1 MFTSSTCPKCG
12 YANPANTRFCASC
25 ATQLAFSSPYREPQQ
40 LQSVPPAEWYGS
52 GYGNPAEIARS
63 IDIERTKTGL
73 LLVAAGILLGPV
85 PYVMY
90 IGAIL
95 ATIGVIMVIFGRNS
109 FDTNHSNYVFLSVV
123 IYCLGFA
130 ITVIAGFYY
139 GFSSITA
146 SQGLVSQA
154 TIESKLILAFDD
166 FLTGLLVGGAII
178 GVAYVVFT
186 YTLQDSAGRILL
198 YIAFAT
204 HLVVAVLIA
213 SVISQQVAGTINQSL
228 SSGSV
233 YPSLLAHLQ
242 LLQLLSLIPA
252 AIFAL
257 AYYKAYSRIQKR
269 EVPF

>member
-1 MFTSSTCPKCG
+1 M
-12 YANPANTRFCASC
+12 
-25 ATQLAFSSPYREPQQ
+25 
-40 LQSVPPAEWYGS
+40 
-52 GYGNPAEIARS
+52 IARS
-63 IDIERTKTGL
+63 IDVERTKTGL

-90 IGAIL
+90 IGVIL

-109 FDTNHSNYVFLSVV
+109 FETTHSNYVFSSVV

-130 ITVIAGFYY
+130 IALIALFY
-139 GFSSITA
+139 FSFFSITA

-154 TIESKLILAFDD
+154 TVESKQILAFDD
-166 FLTGLLVGGAII
+166 FLTGVLVSGAVI

-186 YTLQDSAGRILL
+186 YALQDSAGRALL

-213 SVISQQVAGTINQSL
+213 SVISQQVAGAITHSL

-233 YPSLLAHLQ
+233 YPSLLAQLQ
-242 LLQLLSLIPA
+242 LLQLLGFAPA
-252 AIFAL
+252 AIFAI
-257 AYYKAYSRIQKR
+257 AYYKVYSRIQKG